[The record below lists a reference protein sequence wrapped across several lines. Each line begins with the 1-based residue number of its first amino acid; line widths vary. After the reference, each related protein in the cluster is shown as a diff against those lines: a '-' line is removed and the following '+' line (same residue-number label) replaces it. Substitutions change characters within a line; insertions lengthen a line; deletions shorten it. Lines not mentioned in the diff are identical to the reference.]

1 MALWVIYHFYTSNYS
16 NCTIINMFFFFKM
29 TLSGIIRSILLSN
42 YIVLTSFCHV
52 IYTIVNSE
60 MGFLYY
66 SHVISISY
74 SINGNNKYLITY
86 LETEIR
92 VKDRLTEAW
101 MKIVT
106 TIKSCYNILIFLK
119 IQFVTCKSC

>member
-1 MALWVIYHFYTSNYS
+1 
-16 NCTIINMFFFFKM
+16 M

-60 MGFLYY
+60 MGFPYY

-74 SINGNNKYLITY
+74 SINGNNKYLITC

-106 TIKSCYNILIFLK
+106 TIKSCYNIRIFLK
-119 IQFVTCKSC
+119 IQFVTCKSY